1 VVEEHGTFVVD
12 SLAGRTLRVY
22 NQESG
27 AQLAVSRAFGDYEF
41 GEVVTANPTV
51 SFVDLARLP
60 PPTAECSNILI
71 LACDGIWDV
80 TKDER
85 AVEVARQAGGDM
97 TKASVLLRDY
107 AYLRDSGDDLTVIC
121 VCLDRLDSKKL
132 KQVKSDPQ

>member
-1 VVEEHGTFVVD
+1 MVEEHGTFVVD

-22 NQESG
+22 NQDSG

-41 GEVVTANPTV
+41 GEVVTANPTIA
-51 SFVDLARLP
+51 FLDLARLP
-60 PPTAECSNILI
+60 PPTPEMSNLLI

-85 AVEVARQAGGDM
+85 AVEVARQAGADM

-107 AYLRDSGDDLTVIC
+107 AYLRDSGDDLTTIC
-121 VCLDRLDSKKL
+121 VCLDRLKKG
-132 KQVKSDPQ
+132 KKEAVPQVQ